1 MSDLHDDARER
12 AIQWL
17 ISMAERNLDY
27 WQIQSR
33 LTEDPD
39 TLSAIS
45 EDILKTESALRILE
59 DR

>member
-1 MSDLHDDARER
+1 MSDLHDDALER

-45 EDILKTESALRILE
+45 EDILKTELALRILE

>member
-1 MSDLHDDARER
+1 MSDLHDDALEC

-45 EDILKTESALRILE
+45 EDIFKTESALRILE